1 MTELITAIVPYI
13 SPAAL
18 PLVVCVCVC
27 AFIYFKIK
35 SERKATKETRDT
47 QHEDLDKRVTLV
59 EHDVQFMKEQN
70 SLFADKLDRI
80 LDELCSI
87 KIELAKKEDVRK

>member
-13 SPAAL
+13 SPAAF
-18 PLVVCVCVC
+18 PTVVVVLGL
-27 AFIYFKIK
+27 FYIYRKIGNERKVTK
-35 SERKATKETRDT
+35 SERDT

>member
-35 SERKATKETRDT
+35 SQRKATKETRDRDT
-47 QHEDLDKRVTLV
+47 EEMKTEIALLKNEVEQIKALDLASKLAQIQTDLSWI
-59 EHDVQFMKEQN
+59 KE
-70 SLFADKLDRI
+70 KL
-80 LDELCSI
+80 
-87 KIELAKKEDVRK
+87 K

>member
-1 MTELITAIVPYI
+1 MESVIATVA
-13 SPAAL
+13 
-18 PLVVCVCVC
+18 PLVPTAAWPIIIVVLGC
-27 AFIYFKIK
+27 AFIYYKIK

-87 KIELAKKEDVRK
+87 KIELAKKEEKR